1 RAVERVAARAPGGRA
16 RRLLRFRRD
25 RGGPVAPAAPRRP
38 RRQALSRL
46 VERVG
51 TARPTGR
58 ARLESYAVDV
68 AVPPPKWARY
78 GCQPFG
84 ILGAASRMN
93 RTGAGAFGGWTS
105 SMRAS
110 SNVRL
115 PLWWLHGAHAVTT
128 FSQIDSPPRD
138 LGITWS
144 RVSRPAVVPQYTQ
157 RQPSRAKS
165 ARREIFRCT
174 ARGTRT

>member
-1 RAVERVAARAPGGRA
+1 QSDRQGARPDPRCTQRAVERVAARAPGGRA

-78 GCQPFG
+78 GYQAVG

-93 RTGAGAFGGWTS
+93 RTGAGACGGWTS
-105 SMRAS
+105 SWITSAF
-110 SNVRL
+110 
-115 PLWWLHGAHAVTT
+115 PLYTSTWARRTVVT
-128 FSQIDSPPRD
+128 FSGS
-138 LGITWS
+138 
-144 RVSRPAVVPQYTQ
+144 
-157 RQPSRAKS
+157 
-165 ARREIFRCT
+165 
-174 ARGTRT
+174 